1 MTSAGLPA
9 RPRAGLLLCFLLGTL
24 AFCSGTPAAAVE
36 HPPMSDE
43 EYGALLQ
50 KPVNEHTKQ
59 ESLRLF
65 RETRYRRIRGIQQ
78 FFEPALVG
86 STFEEVGVSRER
98 LQSFLSMRFLNNFAF
113 MLKDFTVTSD
123 METEIG
129 ILTCKIMTAGD
140 SYPIAYHVR
149 CEGGPFSDLDCW
161 NDETLGY
168 TNRQLIE
175 GTLKT
180 ILEGFVQDFATF
192 VLKAKGKL

>member
-1 MTSAGLPA
+1 M
-9 RPRAGLLLCFLLGTL
+9 
-24 AFCSGTPAAAVE
+24 
-36 HPPMSDE
+36 
-43 EYGALLQ
+43 
-50 KPVNEHTKQ
+50 
-59 ESLRLF
+59 
-65 RETRYRRIRGIQQ
+65 
-78 FFEPALVG
+78 VG

>member
-50 KPVNEHTKQ
+50 KPVDERTKQ
-59 ESLRLF
+59 DWSRLF
-65 RETRYRRIRGIQQ
+65 NETKYRPFRKIQE
-78 FFEPALVG
+78 FIEPQLIG
-86 STFEEVGVSRER
+86 DTLEEVGLSRER
-98 LQSFLSMRFLNNFAF
+98 LDSFLSMRFLNNFAF
-113 MLKDFTVTSD
+113 MLKDFTVTRYGEN
-123 METEIG
+123 ETG
-129 ILTCKIMTAGD
+129 HLSCKIMTVGET
-140 SYPIAYHVR
+140 YPIAYHVR
-149 CEGGPFSDLDCW
+149 CEGGPLRDLDGW